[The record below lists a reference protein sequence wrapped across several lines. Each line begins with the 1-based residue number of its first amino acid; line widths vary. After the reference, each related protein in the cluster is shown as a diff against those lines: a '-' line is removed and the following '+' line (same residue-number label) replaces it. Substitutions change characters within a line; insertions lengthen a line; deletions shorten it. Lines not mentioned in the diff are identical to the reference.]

1 MKKFIQIFALLTFII
16 IAAVSCKKETE
27 IGSRS
32 QLIGRWQTGQEYIV
46 FYDLDA
52 GDGYAWGKEWNE
64 AQGVYESDLDGEDY
78 HGNGWFKWK
87 KGNDYIRV
95 ANMLSISEAA
105 SALDWTLY
113 SLSDNEMQLAQK
125 TNQRKT
131 YKKIAKE

>member
-1 MKKFIQIFALLTFII
+1 MKKFIQIFALLTLII

-87 KGNDYIRV
+87 KGTT
-95 ANMLSISEAA
+95 ISV
-105 SALDWTLY
+105 
-113 SLSDNEMQLAQK
+113 
-125 TNQRKT
+125 
-131 YKKIAKE
+131 

>member
-1 MKKFIQIFALLTFII
+1 M
-16 IAAVSCKKETE
+16 E
-27 IGSRS
+27 
-32 QLIGRWQTGQEYIV
+32 
-46 FYDLDA
+46 
-52 GDGYAWGKEWNE
+52 
-64 AQGVYESDLDGEDY
+64 
-78 HGNGWFKWK
+78 